1 MKYLPQLKE
10 WYDDD
15 DENYEEADENDSD
28 NIDEGTYL
36 HASEICIGHH

>member
-10 WYDDD
+10 WYDDY

-28 NIDEGTYL
+28 NIDEGIYSLLKYT
-36 HASEICIGHH
+36 